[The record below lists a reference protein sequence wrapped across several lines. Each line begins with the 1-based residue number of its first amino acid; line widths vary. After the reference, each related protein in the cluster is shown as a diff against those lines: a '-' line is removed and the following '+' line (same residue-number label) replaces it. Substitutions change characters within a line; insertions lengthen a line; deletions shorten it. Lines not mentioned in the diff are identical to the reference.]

1 MSRAT
6 RNLLEGAVTFTV
18 GLVLRLFTGEVEVP
32 VLTLTKVGVVLMCVG
47 GALTATGLYQA
58 VRRQVG
64 QRSPPGTHSTSPTS
78 LLAVRARMNNRSE
91 RRLR

>member
-58 VRRQVG
+58 VRR
-64 QRSPPGTHSTSPTS
+64 
-78 LLAVRARMNNRSE
+78 
-91 RRLR
+91 

>member
-18 GLVLRLFTGEVEVP
+18 GLVLWLFTGGVEVP
-32 VLTLTKVGVVLMCVG
+32 VLTLTKVGVVLMCLG

-58 VRRQVG
+58 ARR
-64 QRSPPGTHSTSPTS
+64 
-78 LLAVRARMNNRSE
+78 
-91 RRLR
+91 